1 MGEVGLI
8 LLERKILSYIEAE
21 NGIPEEK
28 LQMIEKDVILLDDF
42 SVTAISYSLI
52 KKKKKKEIS

>member
-1 MGEVGLI
+1 MGEVGWI

-28 LQMIEKDVILLDDF
+28 LQMIEKDVILLDDY
-42 SVTAISYSLI
+42 SVIAIRYSPDLNQR
-52 KKKKKKEIS
+52 